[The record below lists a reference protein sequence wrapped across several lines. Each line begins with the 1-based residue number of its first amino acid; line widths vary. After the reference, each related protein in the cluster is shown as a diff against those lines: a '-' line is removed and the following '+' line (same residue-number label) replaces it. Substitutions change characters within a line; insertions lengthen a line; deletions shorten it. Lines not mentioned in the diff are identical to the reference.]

1 MERPDIGPWSAQD
14 VARLLAL
21 LEAQLGYYREI
32 AAALPIPVA
41 VVSKDRSLLWNNRA
55 FRKRFGTKVPDR
67 GFIEIPVRAW
77 HDEDETETLIVL
89 EQRPQETP
97 AAGDEISSNMP
108 GITPRKQLERQL
120 LSAGRFEALYG
131 FAGRLAHDLNNPL
144 MIVTGYAEELMQA
157 LKPSD
162 PLRQEASEIL
172 GAARRIGG
180 IAAQLTEFARPQGKP
195 ASRVNIGDTILSLR
209 PKLTAAAGATGERV
223 TVELSENPTP
233 ILAMADPGQLGEV
246 LAAIIARPAKGVPRE
261 RTRIAI
267 AWDVETVAERLSP
280 TPLAPGKYAH
290 ITVNDDGPE
299 MDAAQAAG
307 VFEPVLSKTGESVP
321 AAATGL
327 ALARAYSI
335 VHQWGGDIAFS
346 SEPGQGSTFAIYLP
360 LVEPEGGQAEP
371 RTKEAATILVV
382 DDETGIREL
391 IRRILLRERYRVLES
406 GSAEQALNIAQ
417 GQSIDLL
424 ITDVMLPGIHG
435 PELARRM
442 QQTAPRL
449 KTLFI
454 SGYTGE
460 ENVPAGARFLAKPF
474 TLGALLE
481 KVRAAL
487 E

>member
-1 MERPDIGPWSAQD
+1 
-14 VARLLAL
+14 
-21 LEAQLGYYREI
+21 
-32 AAALPIPVA
+32 
-41 VVSKDRSLLWNNRA
+41 
-55 FRKRFGTKVPDR
+55 
-67 GFIEIPVRAW
+67 
-77 HDEDETETLIVL
+77 
-89 EQRPQETP
+89 
-97 AAGDEISSNMP
+97 
-108 GITPRKQLERQL
+108 
-120 LSAGRFEALYG
+120 
-131 FAGRLAHDLNNPL
+131 
-144 MIVTGYAEELMQA
+144 
-157 LKPSD
+157 
-162 PLRQEASEIL
+162 
-172 GAARRIGG
+172 
-180 IAAQLTEFARPQGKP
+180 
-195 ASRVNIGDTILSLR
+195 
-209 PKLTAAAGATGERV
+209 
-223 TVELSENPTP
+223 
-233 ILAMADPGQLGEV
+233 
-246 LAAIIARPAKGVPRE
+246 
-261 RTRIAI
+261 
-267 AWDVETVAERLSP
+267 
-280 TPLAPGKYAH
+280 
-290 ITVNDDGPE
+290 
-299 MDAAQAAG
+299 
-307 VFEPVLSKTGESVP
+307 VP